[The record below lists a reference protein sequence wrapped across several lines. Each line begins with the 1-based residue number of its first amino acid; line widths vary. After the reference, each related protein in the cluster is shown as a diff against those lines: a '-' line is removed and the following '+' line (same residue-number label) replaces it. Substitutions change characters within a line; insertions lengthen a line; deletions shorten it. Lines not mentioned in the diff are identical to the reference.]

1 MCVIELRNPEE
12 VEAVVG
18 KVVED
23 EGGDH
28 LNDEEV
34 MVVVSGVLTQAIE
47 EDEEELHSREG
58 T

>member
-1 MCVIELRNPEE
+1 MCVIELRSPEE

-18 KVVED
+18 KVFED

-34 MVVVSGVLTQAIE
+34 MVVVSGVLT
-47 EDEEELHSREG
+47 
-58 T
+58 